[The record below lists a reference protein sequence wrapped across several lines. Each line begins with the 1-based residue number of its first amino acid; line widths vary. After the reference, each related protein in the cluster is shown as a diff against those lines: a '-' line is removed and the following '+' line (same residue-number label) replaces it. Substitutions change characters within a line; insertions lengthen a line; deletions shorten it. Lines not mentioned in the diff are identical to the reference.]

1 MSSPQN
7 APVLEACTSSA
18 PVSDSLFNSQ
28 PDDHQVSTISTP
40 SRHDENLERCTFLDL
55 PAEIRNHIYGYIV
68 GKFERRIIEHCGKER
83 CVTTV
88 KGVFAQLPKTI
99 RGLLNTCKT
108 IWLELL
114 SLLFG
119 SYTWTADLLLRT
131 SPPGKILTRSNGS
144 WLREPSTLFH
154 PTSNKIRR
162 VNFRIKD
169 TVPHPG
175 SSPKLLL
182 QYTVEIRLSERT
194 SADAFTARVSGLVT
208 GVGGENRYNFKADKS
223 KALEQVL
230 EQSINRALQDV
241 VKTKLASR
249 QSSSCFTVEEWQ
261 GLVLRLKDA
270 YMAWIAEEQAS
281 E

>member
-1 MSSPQN
+1 MSDLLS
-7 APVLEACTSSA
+7 
-18 PVSDSLFNSQ
+18 NSQ
-28 PDDHQVSTISTP
+28 RGDHQVLTISTL
-40 SRHDENLERCTFLDL
+40 SRHDENLEQCTFLDL

-68 GKFERRIIEHCGKER
+68 GKFERRIIDHSGKER

-99 RGLLNTCKT
+99 LGLLNTCKT
-108 IWLELL
+108 VWLELL
-114 SLLFG
+114 SLLFR

-154 PTSNKIRR
+154 PTSNNIRR

-169 TVPHPG
+169 TVRNPG
-175 SSPKLLL
+175 SPPKLFLH
-182 QYTVEIRLSERT
+182 YTIEIRLNDHT
-194 SADAFTARVSGLVT
+194 SADSFTARVSGSV
-208 GVGGENRYNFKADKS
+208 VDGENRYNSKADKC

-230 EQSINRALQDV
+230 EHSITSALQGV
-241 VKTKLASR
+241 AKTKLVSR

-261 GLVLRLKDA
+261 GLVLKLKEA

>member
-1 MSSPQN
+1 MGSPQDS
-7 APVLEACTSSA
+7 AVPEACASSA
-18 PVSDSLFNSQ
+18 LASDSRSSSQ
-28 PDDHQVSTISTP
+28 PDNHQLSTISTP
-40 SRHDENLERCTFLDL
+40 SGHDANIERCTFLDL

-68 GKFERRIIEHCGKER
+68 GKFERRIIDHCGKER

-88 KGVFAQLPKTI
+88 KGVFAQLPKSI

-114 SLLFG
+114 SLLFR

-154 PTSNKIRR
+154 PTSNNIRR

-169 TVPHPG
+169 TVRNPG
-175 SSPKLLL
+175 SPPKLFLH
-182 QYTVEIRLSERT
+182 YTIEIRLNDHT
-194 SADAFTARVSGLVT
+194 SADSFTARVSGSV
-208 GVGGENRYNFKADKS
+208 VDGENRYNSKADKC
-223 KALEQVL
+223 KALERVL
-230 EQSINRALQDV
+230 EHSITSALQGV
-241 VKTKLASR
+241 AKTKLVSR

-261 GLVLRLKDA
+261 GLVLKLKEA